1 MSGYGNKRKG
11 NNWNKFQSS
20 MPKMPS
26 MPALGSQMISGG
38 MGAKGQVSLGS
49 GYSKAK
55 RFGSQPD
62 LTAFLKKYN
71 IDMTVARPIC
81 QSRRICLNFKQHYG
95 MDTEVH

>member
-71 IDMTVARPIC
+71 IDYDGCKTNMSKP
-81 QSRRICLNFKQHYG
+81 SDLLKF
-95 MDTEVH
+95 